1 MASLKKEVFKYV
13 APTPP
18 NQLIDSSVF
27 ILDFAERKFIHVG
40 IDPVNQ
46 FNVMVH
52 IITPSRYISIN
63 TDFLRR
69 IFSIMGNILSFIL
82 DSPQTMKTVF
92 LNTDEVIL
100 TNMIYRG
107 ENMLVIESKI
117 QDGCRVLLNR
127 KDLMTIQY
135 IEWSLYETV
144 VRKTKIIVPLVS
156 QQFKQMSSYLKS
168 CIKPGKSMTKEE
180 ITNFIKS
187 VNDELITNNISKY
200 EHNYVS
206 QIKLSAVE
214 QLSISVLTNDELK
227 VVYLYINISLY

>member
-1 MASLKKEVFKYV
+1 
-13 APTPP
+13 
-18 NQLIDSSVF
+18 
-27 ILDFAERKFIHVG
+27 
-40 IDPVNQ
+40 
-46 FNVMVH
+46 
-52 IITPSRYISIN
+52 
-63 TDFLRR
+63 
-69 IFSIMGNILSFIL
+69 MGNILSFIL